1 MGQESDIIRWDGAGH
16 VYFFSLTGG
25 NDGADTGLPNN
36 RFLTFD
42 TVTEDAKGNA
52 QYTPK
57 QDGPGFD
64 ANIMP
69 VYLLNSLSR
78 AWNLAICRDGLRR
91 TLGLRLAAAAAER
104 GRIKYAVI
112 NWTSFRKGAGVTPP
126 LRIRQSRVIEKTAKR
141 SYPLTDTRSSRYFIR
156 T

>member
-1 MGQESDIIRWDGAGH
+1 MLDPMGQESDIIRWDGAGH

-78 AWNLAICRDGLRR
+78 AWNLAIVATACVGLLGYDWQRR
-91 TLGLRLAAAAAER
+91 RR
-104 GRIKYAVI
+104 
-112 NWTSFRKGAGVTPP
+112 NGV
-126 LRIRQSRVIEKTAKR
+126 A
-141 SYPLTDTRSSRYFIR
+141 
-156 T
+156 